1 MGNFSFCLQ
10 SISLIGYN
18 DTNRSHRAYGLN
30 CLRINTAGLLYL
42 GVKITNM
49 KHKPYL
55 TIDEQIKL
63 LSSDRGLIIDDINK
77 AKEALLNL
85 NYYRLS
91 GYSLTLRK
99 NNKFYKGTHFDDI
112 LQIYNFDR
120 DLRVLIFSY
129 LAVVA
134 VVHTVS
140 EFYKVD
146 FVKRESRHTIG

>member
-1 MGNFSFCLQ
+1 
-10 SISLIGYN
+10 
-18 DTNRSHRAYGLN
+18 
-30 CLRINTAGLLYL
+30 
-42 GVKITNM
+42 M

-99 NNKFYKGTHFDDI
+99 ITNFIKVLTLMIYYKFITLTEI
-112 LQIYNFDR
+112 
-120 DLRVLIFSY
+120 
-129 LAVVA
+129 
-134 VVHTVS
+134 
-140 EFYKVD
+140 
-146 FVKRESRHTIG
+146 